1 MKNINYNKL
10 NEKTLSY
17 YERKFRKFG
26 ANFKGSDWNSKSSQE
41 IRFNQLLKVI
51 ASFKK
56 VDSILDFGCG
66 YGALYPYVSKKISE
80 CRFYGYDI
88 SSIIIEKAK
97 SLHPHKNC
105 KWITDLKNIKEVDY
119 TIASGVFNVMQNNK
133 EEDWL
138 NYVLETLTLINSF
151 TIEGFSFNI
160 LTKYSDKNYMKDY
173 LFYADPCFLFDFCK
187 KNFSKNVSL
196 LHDYSLYEFT
206 IIVKKY

>member
-1 MKNINYNKL
+1 
-10 NEKTLSY
+10 
-17 YERKFRKFG
+17 
-26 ANFKGSDWNSKSSQE
+26 
-41 IRFNQLLKVI
+41 
-51 ASFKK
+51 
-56 VDSILDFGCG
+56 
-66 YGALYPYVSKKISE
+66 
-80 CRFYGYDI
+80 
-88 SSIIIEKAK
+88 
-97 SLHPHKNC
+97 
-105 KWITDLKNIKEVDY
+105 
-119 TIASGVFNVMQNNK
+119 MQNNK